1 MDMKMTEL
9 KQGRTWLSFFKT
21 LVVLKI
27 LTSSNTILILFGVA
41 LTIHHSRLNAFA
53 SFVVHSETMR
63 ISYPVISVEKVSIH
77 FVLRFLKKRK
87 TLFKNTGN
95 AKIVSTAKYAAV
107 LRRKISSYI
116 VINAIRPSTCFARIL
131 RSHMYQIAVG
141 DAKNA
146 SNVSSASQISS
157 LEMSKWRRI

>member
-9 KQGRTWLSFFKT
+9 KQERIWLSFFKT
-21 LVVLKI
+21 QVVLRI
-27 LTSSNTILILFGVA
+27 QTSSNTILILLDVA
-41 LTIHHSRLNAFA
+41 LTIHHSRLNAFVF
-53 SFVVHSETMR
+53 FVVHLETMR
-63 ISYPVISVEKVSIH
+63 ISYPVISVVKVSIH

-95 AKIVSTAKYAAV
+95 AKIVSTVKYAVV
-107 LRRKISSYI
+107 LRRKISFYI
-116 VINAIRPSTCFARIL
+116 VINVTRPSICFARIL